1 LSDACKDGSTD
12 YQAALRGDGGDV
24 AEADRGQTGEHKVKG
39 SEKVRQLRVAQVLG
53 VVDQTIRYEEQGK
66 HASYDA
72 SDLKNRGESQMLACQ
87 MTYNG
92 TSQKERAIE
101 SKRCEI
107 RAGHNNAMGAH

>member
-72 SDLKNRGESQMLACQ
+72 SDLKNRGGESNVGMPNDVQR
-87 MTYNG
+87 Y
-92 TSQKERAIE
+92 K
-101 SKRCEI
+101 SKRTRNREQKV
-107 RAGHNNAMGAH
+107 RNQSGT